1 MALVCEDTR
10 MFKAKRNKITKQNG
24 FTLVELLV
32 VIAIIALLL
41 SVLMPSLQK
50 ARNLAKT
57 AICGSR
63 SRQVSL
69 ALMAYA
75 QSYDG
80 FIMPTTLQYEKD
92 GVTEVP
98 YYHSNAK
105 DADGKL
111 LWRPEVEYWYLNL
124 YAHKYLPVQDAFFCP
139 DFFPQNYKQHKEYE
153 ADREAKGLPYTN
165 FDKGEAFTLGMR
177 DWSYANSTCYRSP
190 KLLTKLPQPSDF
202 FLVADSIDKNYK
214 TINIVSTV
222 SGPSQF
228 YRIVVRERAYKVDEG
243 KGPKEIGVHARHN
256 NKASTLFADGH
267 VEREKIK
274 FFLDICGPRDWQ
286 YPYSRPWASTTYSG
300 YRVFD
305 KRNDEWDYMGV
316 GSYRNARTREY
327 SSDP

>member
-32 VIAIIALLL
+32 VISIIALLL
-41 SVLMPSLQK
+41 AMLMPSLQK
-50 ARNLAKT
+50 ARGLAKT
-57 AICGSR
+57 VICGSR

-80 FIMPTTLQYEKD
+80 FIMPTSLQYEKD
-92 GVTEVP
+92 GINKVP
-98 YYHSNAK
+98 YYH
-105 DADGKL
+105 DPDPKL
-111 LWRPEVEYWYLNL
+111 WPPEVEYWYLNL
-124 YAHKYLPVQDAFFCP
+124 YAHKYLPNKDAFFCP
-139 DFFPQNYKQHKEYE
+139 DAFPTNYNQFEEYYK
-153 ADREAKGLPYTN
+153 AGKTSKS
-165 FDKGEAFTLGMR
+165 FDKGEAFILGMR
-177 DWSYANSTCYRSP
+177 DWSYPNIPDSQTFRAP
-190 KLLTKLPQPSDF
+190 KLLTRLPQPSEF
-202 FLVADSIDKNYK
+202 FLVADSINKNYR
-214 TINIVSTV
+214 TV
-222 SGPSQF
+222 TPVQF
-228 YRIVVRERAYKVDEG
+228 FRIMVRERAYQNDESTG
-243 KGPKEIGVHARHN
+243 IKEVGVSARHN

-267 VEREKIK
+267 VALKKCK

-286 YPYSRPWASTTYSG
+286 YPYSRPWASTTLSG

-316 GSYRNARTREY
+316 GNYYNRVTKQY